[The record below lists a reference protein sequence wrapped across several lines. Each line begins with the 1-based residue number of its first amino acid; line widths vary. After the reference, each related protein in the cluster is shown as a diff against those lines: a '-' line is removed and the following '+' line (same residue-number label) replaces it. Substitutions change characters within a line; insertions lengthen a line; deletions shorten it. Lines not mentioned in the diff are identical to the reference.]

1 MSEHSKEILT
11 FTVENQR
18 FAIRLQAVERVIRAV
33 AVTKLTNSP
42 GFIEG
47 VIDYFGEVIAVVNMR
62 KRFGF
67 PLQELKISNQF
78 LIANTTR
85 RKLALIVDQV
95 ENVLLSDSQEIFE
108 SKDLDAGSESFTV
121 LRDDNGLILIKDIEK
136 LLSESEE
143 IQLEKLIEASMVPT
157 AGL

>member
-11 FTVENQR
+11 FKVENQC
-18 FAIRLQAVERVIRAV
+18 FAIRLQTVERVIRAV
-33 AVTKLTNSP
+33 AVTKLTKSP

-78 LIANTTR
+78 IIATT
-85 RKLALIVDQV
+85 
-95 ENVLLSDSQEIFE
+95 LL
-108 SKDLDAGSESFTV
+108 FT
-121 LRDDNGLILIKDIEK
+121 LH
-136 LLSESEE
+136 
-143 IQLEKLIEASMVPT
+143 
-157 AGL
+157 